1 MSRPLRALVLSL
13 LLLAPAARAQVMKV
27 VRLEGSATSMPLGQ
41 GPALLLRE
49 GAPLHQGDVVE
60 TFAGSRLEISLAT
73 GSVLRV
79 GENSKVALD
88 ELAASGRRFRARLLV
103 GNLWAHV
110 VKLFDRGRF
119 EVEAEN
125 AVAGVR
131 GTEFTLGRAAGG
143 ATLRVYEGTVEVSD
157 AKKGW
162 SHRVEAG
169 EELSFSRRARP
180 QPPRRFDVAVAT
192 GDPFLRW
199 ARSGRPPPKP
209 ELRNE
214 RAEKQE
220 PPPKET
226 KAKEREAPP
235 PPPPKPP
242 EEPKPHEEKAKSEE
256 RPPRVWDPA
265 AAGGLP
271 ARPEHAAPATPA
283 ELAPADAPAGGGP
296 VVPAEKAEPPKKKK
310 DRVHERERI
319 HRGQRGH

>member
-13 LLLAPAARAQVMKV
+13 LLLGPAARAQVMKV
-27 VRLEGSATSMPLGQ
+27 TRLEGSATSMPRGQ

-49 GAPLHQGDVVE
+49 GAPLQQGDLVE
-60 TFAGSRLEISLAT
+60 TFAGSRLEVSLAT

-103 GNLWAHV
+103 GNLWARV

-131 GTEFTLGRAAGG
+131 GTEFALGRGGGG
-143 ATLRVYEGTVEVSD
+143 ATLRVLEGTVEVKD

-169 EELSFSRRARP
+169 QELSFSRREHP

-199 ARSGRPPPKP
+199 ARSGRPPPKA

-214 RAEKQE
+214 RPEKQE
-220 PPPKET
+220 PPPKDNR
-226 KAKEREAPP
+226 AKEPEAPP
-235 PPPPKPP
+235 PPPKRP
-242 EEPKPHEEKAKSEE
+242 EEPRPQEEKAKSEE

-265 AAGGLP
+265 AAGGPP
-271 ARPEHAAPATPA
+271 ARPEHAAPASPA
-283 ELAPADAPAGGGP
+283 DLAPADAPAGGGP
-296 VVPAEKAEPPKKKK
+296 VAPAEKAEKPKKAK